1 MTSLCASAKDKA
13 KRGEILAWASY
24 DVANSVYGTVVATA
38 VYNAYFVEEIAGHS
52 PGFTHGAAAA
62 LLTASIFVS
71 SLVNVFSAPL
81 IGTISDARAAK
92 KKLLFCSTFL
102 CIACVAGLAF
112 IGPGSVWLA
121 AIVLT
126 LSNVA
131 FGTGESL
138 IAAFLPELAESESL
152 GRISALGWAAGYVGG
167 LISLSVVLAYISWAQ
182 KQGMV
187 ATEYVPGTMLFC
199 AVYFALASLPTFLCV
214 KERAVK
220 DPQAEGKNYLSIGL
234 ERLANTFGNARHYR
248 DLFNFLLALFTY
260 TCGTAT
266 VFHLA
271 SVYAQQVFQF
281 TPRDTV
287 AMILSVNVTGVL
299 GSLAFGFVQDRIG
312 SIKTLVITLSV
323 WVLAVLLAVLVQE
336 RELFWLVAN
345 LVGLAMGASGSAG
358 RALVARF
365 APAGRSG
372 EFLGLWN
379 VAVKLA
385 TAVGPMTFGL
395 ISYLTAS
402 NFRIALLSTEVFLVL
417 GTIMLFRVNE
427 KRGTLA
433 SRKEGNSNLSTHEAN
448 LVVTPEESASG

>member
-1 MTSLCASAKDKA
+1 LNSFRANEKDKP
-13 KRGEILAWASY
+13 KRGELLAWASY

-52 PGFTHGAAAA
+52 AGFSHGAAAA

-71 SLVNVFSAPL
+71 SLINVFTAPL

-102 CIACVAGLAF
+102 CIACVGALAF

-121 AIVLT
+121 ALVLT

-138 IAAFLPELAESESL
+138 IAAFLPELAESESM

-167 LISLSVVLAYISWAQ
+167 LISLSIVLAYISWAQ
-182 KQGMV
+182 KQGLV
-187 ATEYVPGTMLFC
+187 ATQYVPGTMLFC
-199 AVYFALASLPTFLCV
+199 AVYFALASLPTFIWV
-214 KERAVK
+214 RERAKK
-220 DPQAEGKNYLSIGL
+220 DPEAEGKDYMRVGL
-234 ERLANTFGNARHYR
+234 ERLANTFSKARHYR
-248 DLFNFLLALFTY
+248 DLFSFLLALFTY

-281 TPRDTV
+281 TTRDTV
-287 AMILSVNVTGVL
+287 AMILSVNVMGVI
-299 GSLAFGFVQDRIG
+299 GSLVFGFVQDRIG
-312 SIKTLVITLSV
+312 SIKTLVITLLV
-323 WVLAVLLAVLVQE
+323 WVLAVFLAFLVQE
-336 RELFWLVAN
+336 RQHFWLVAN

-365 APAGRSG
+365 APQGRSG

-395 ISYLTAS
+395 ISYITAS
-402 NFRIALLSTEVFLVL
+402 NFRVALLSTEVFLVV

-427 KRGTLA
+427 ERGTLA
-433 SRKEGNSNLSTHEAN
+433 SHSEVKSEA
-448 LVVTPEESASG
+448 S